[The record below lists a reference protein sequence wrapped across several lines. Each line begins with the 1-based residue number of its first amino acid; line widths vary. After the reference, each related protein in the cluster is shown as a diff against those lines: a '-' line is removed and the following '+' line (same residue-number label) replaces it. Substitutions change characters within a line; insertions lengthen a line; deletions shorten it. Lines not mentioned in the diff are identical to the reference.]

1 MKNIL
6 KLIIIGIILGFFYH
20 LAKQCTSTEIKP
32 NKGIIESQKDSINNY
47 KSYVDSLELEIL
59 SINLEILRAEIKE
72 PVMITGSGYR
82 TKSHNDKVGG
92 AKNSQ
97 HLTASGAD
105 INAKNYTPKDLAK
118 VIERLIKEGKMVQ
131 GGIGV
136 YKGFVHYD
144 IRGTKA
150 RW

>member
-1 MKNIL
+1 MRLTANFSRAEFDCKDGTPVPEQFMGNVR
-6 KLIIIGIILGFFYH
+6 KLAQQL
-20 LAKQCTSTEIKP
+20 Q
-32 NKGIIESQKDSINNY
+32 
-47 KSYVDSLELEIL
+47 
-59 SINLEILRAEIKE
+59 ILRDEIKE

-82 TKSHNDKVGG
+82 TIDHNRRVGG
-92 AKNSQ
+92 APNSQ

-105 INAKNYTPKDLAK
+105 INARNYTPRQLAN
-118 VIERLIKEGKMVQ
+118 VIERLIREKKMMQ

-144 IRGTKA
+144 IRGTRA

>member
-1 MKNIL
+1 MKLTKNFNRQEFDCKDGTIVP
-6 KLIIIGIILGFFYH
+6 
-20 LAKQCTSTEIKP
+20 AKFLLNVKEVAENLQALR
-32 NKGIIESQKDSINNY
+32 DY
-47 KSYVDSLELEIL
+47 LEV
-59 SINLEILRAEIKE
+59 
-72 PVMITGSGYR
+72 PVSITGSGYR
-82 TKSHNDKVGG
+82 TKKHNDKVGG

-105 INAKNYTPKDLAK
+105 INAQGYEPKQLAE
-118 VIERLIKEGKMVQ
+118 VIELLILQGKMKQ

-136 YKGFVHYD
+136 YPNFVHYD

>member
-1 MKNIL
+1 MQLTKNFNRQEFDCKDGTKVPDEFL
-6 KLIIIGIILGFFYH
+6 
-20 LAKQCTSTEIKP
+20 P
-32 NKGIIESQKDSINNY
+32 NVQEVANN
-47 KSYVDSLELEIL
+47 LQ
-59 SINLEILRAEIKE
+59 ILRDYLKV
-72 PVMITGSGYR
+72 PVRVTGSGYR
-82 TKSHNDKVGG
+82 TKSYNKKVGG
-92 AKNSQ
+92 AKFSQ

-105 INAKNYTPKDLAK
+105 INADGYTPKELAK
-118 VIERLIKEGKMVQ
+118 EIEKLIKEEKMKQ

>member
-1 MKNIL
+1 MKLTENFSL
-6 KLIIIGIILGFFYH
+6 QEFDCKDGTPVPQQFVKNVKL
-20 LAKQCTSTEIKP
+20 LAEQLQT
-32 NKGIIESQKDSINNY
+32 
-47 KSYVDSLELEIL
+47 
-59 SINLEILRAEIKE
+59 LRDYIKE

-82 TKSHNDKVGG
+82 TPEHNKRVGG
-92 AKNSQ
+92 AVNSQ

-105 INAKNYTPKDLAK
+105 INAKNYTPRQLSKI
-118 VIERLIKEGKMVQ
+118 IEKLIREKKMLQ

>member
-1 MKNIL
+1 MKLTENFSMAEFDC
-6 KLIIIGIILGFFYH
+6 KDGTQVPVEFH
-20 LAKQCTSTEIKP
+20 DNVKELAQ
-32 NKGIIESQKDSINNY
+32 
-47 KSYVDSLELEIL
+47 
-59 SINLEILRAEIKE
+59 NLQVLRDHIKE
-72 PVMITGSGYR
+72 AVLITGSGYR
-82 TKSHNDKVGG
+82 TPSHNAKVGG

-105 INAKNYTPKDLAK
+105 INAKNYTPKQLAI
-118 VIERLIKEGKMVQ
+118 VIEKLIKSGKMKQ

-144 IRGTKA
+144 IRGTRA

>member
-1 MKNIL
+1 MKLTKNFTRQEFDCKDGTIVPQKYL
-6 KLIIIGIILGFFYH
+6 KN
-20 LAKQCTSTEIKP
+20 A
-32 NKGIIESQKDSINNY
+32 IE
-47 KSYVDSLELEIL
+47 VAE
-59 SINLEILRAEIKE
+59 NLEVLRAEINE
-72 PVMITGSGYR
+72 PVLITGSGYR
-82 TKSHNDKVGG
+82 TEKHNKKVGG

-97 HLTASGAD
+97 HLTCSGAD
-105 INAKNYTPKDLAK
+105 INARNFTPKELAE
-118 VIERLIKEGKMVQ
+118 VIEKLIASKKMKQ